1 MPPMGSVLTVTAR
14 RTQRLRISFPGG
26 VATARQLVAAGI
38 PERTVYNRCRDG
50 GPWRRLLPG
59 VVLLG
64 NGEPT
69 LDQLVRAAL
78 LFGGPSALLTGVE
91 ACRRHGLRRGPAR
104 PTAHRGLTK
113 IAILVP
119 ASRQLR
125 STGFV
130 EVSRTS
136 RMPPPDIRDGIPL
149 APIVRAC
156 ADAVRSL
163 ESAAEITELMSDAV
177 QRGLCTVAALAAE
190 LAEGSRRLTAT
201 PAEVLRDVA
210 DGVRSAAERDAKR
223 LWARSGLPEPW
234 WNAPVYAP
242 DGTLLGK
249 ADCWLD
255 DVAMAWEI
263 ESSQWHMSPADH
275 DYTVERAATFVAA
288 GVVYVA
294 SKPKKILRSG
304 PEVLAMLRATYGQ
317 AAARPRPPVR
327 AIDPRRPSG
336 KQ

>member
-1 MPPMGSVLTVTAR
+1 MGSVLTVTAR
-14 RTQRLRISFPGG
+14 RAQRLRISFPDG

-59 VVLLG
+59 IVLLS

-78 LFGGPSALLTGVE
+78 LFGGPYALLTGVE

-104 PTAHRGLTK
+104 APLRDRVR

-119 ASRQLR
+119 DSRQLR

-136 RMPPPDIRDGIPL
+136 RMPSPVIRNGVPL
-149 APIVRAC
+149 TPIVRAC

-177 QRGLCTVAALAAE
+177 QRGLCTVAELAAE

-210 DGVRSAAERDAKR
+210 DGVRSAAEREAKR

-234 WNAPVYAP
+234 WNAHVYAP

-263 ESSQWHMSPADH
+263 ESSEWHMSPADH

-288 GVVYVA
+288 GVIYVA
-294 SKPKKILRSG
+294 SKPKRILKSG
-304 PEVLAMLRATYGQ
+304 PEVLTMLRATYAQ
-317 AAARPRPPVR
+317 AAARPRPAVR
-327 AIDPRRPSG
+327 AIDPRRSPG
-336 KQ
+336 TQ